1 MARATKQIR
10 PVDAIT
16 DLNININNLFPVWS
30 MVRFVSA
37 TPTYMTYDEWLDDG
51 CSSNWFLSLSTEL
64 SQDNI
69 ILYFKHYFI
78 DLLKI
83 FQ

>member
-30 MVRFVSA
+30 VVRFVSA

-51 CSSNWFLSLSTEL
+51 CSSNWFLSLLPTISGQSCIL
-64 SQDNI
+64 NI
-69 ILYFKHYFI
+69 
-78 DLLKI
+78 
-83 FQ
+83 